1 MFKRLFFAIE
11 PSPEKKEELYTLGEN
26 LRNDIKRGVKW
37 VEKENLHITLS
48 FSGKVREDRVGEL
61 KKKMEGVGGSPFS
74 VPFHKIT
81 YMPPD
86 KKKAR
91 MIWIKGESYDLAE
104 LHRKI
109 EDKIAPSFKKREEKE
124 FIPHITL
131 ARIKSWEFRKMPLA
145 SIPEVDEEI
154 NLSIPV
160 SSFVLMESKL
170 EKGGPVYE
178 VISKFELYEGE

>member
-1 MFKRLFFAIE
+1 MILQ
-11 PSPEKKEELYTLGEN
+11 
-26 LRNDIKRGVKW
+26 
-37 VEKENLHITLS
+37 S
-48 FSGKVREDRVGEL
+48 FTERSRTRSLLV
-61 KKKMEGVGGSPFS
+61 S
-74 VPFHKIT
+74 
-81 YMPPD
+81 
-86 KKKAR
+86 
-91 MIWIKGESYDLAE
+91 
-104 LHRKI
+104 
-109 EDKIAPSFKKREEKE
+109 EKE